1 MGVSSRLFLLLSTCR
16 SKEDGWLP
24 YVTVPVISVSGGGS
38 KLYPKMNALWWK
50 TLLKWMIWG
59 KPTIFGNTQTCS
71 NKALT
76 FMGIYGYP
84 PTAAPLT
91 FGNSGLNE
99 GVLAIL
105 VLYDPSMPQ
114 KSIKTGWWFQTF
126 IFTLTLGN
134 DPIWQLFFRW
144 VEIHQLEKLVFTKNY
159 LFKSEF

>member
-1 MGVSSRLFLLLSTCR
+1 
-16 SKEDGWLP
+16 
-24 YVTVPVISVSGGGS
+24 
-38 KLYPKMNALWWK
+38 
-50 TLLKWMIWG
+50 MIWG
-59 KPTIFGNTQTCS
+59 KPTIFGNTQICS

-84 PTAAPLT
+84 PTPAPLT

-105 VLYDPSMPQ
+105 VLYHPSMPQ

-134 DPIWQLFFRW
+134 DPI
-144 VEIHQLEKLVFTKNY
+144 
-159 LFKSEF
+159 